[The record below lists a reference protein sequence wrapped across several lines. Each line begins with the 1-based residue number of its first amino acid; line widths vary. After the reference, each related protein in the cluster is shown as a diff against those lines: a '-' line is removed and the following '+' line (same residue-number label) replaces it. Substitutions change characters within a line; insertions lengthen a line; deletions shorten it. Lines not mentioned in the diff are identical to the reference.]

1 MTMNYYVVS
10 PAYGRDYKDKILAQ
24 RDWIAGRDFVNET
37 IGIGGHYCSI
47 RDFDHNDLVEIRF
60 NRKRELTMVRRQSS

>member
-1 MTMNYYVVS
+1 MNFYVVS

-24 RDWIAGRDFVNET
+24 RDWIAGKDFVNES

-47 RDFDHNDLVEIRF
+47 RDFSQDDLVEIRF
-60 NRKRELTMVRRQSS
+60 NHKRELTMVRRKTS